1 MQLVEAPG
9 RWGDDVGVRAARAQ
23 RVLRRRK
30 MARLISNFGQ
40 GLREA
45 TAAAATDAAAA
56 PPALRQVEV
65 TFEDEVRNRGHTGAI
80 SVG

>member
-1 MQLVEAPG
+1 M
-9 RWGDDVGVRAARAQ
+9 ARAQ

-45 TAAAATDAAAA
+45 GAATDAAA
-56 PPALRQVEV
+56 PPALQQLEV
-65 TFEDEVRNRGHTGAI
+65 TFEDEVREPEAYGRHPL
-80 SVG
+80 V